1 MNKIDLASKP
11 DAPLHYLRFRWSS
24 RKCGDRIRKINVAPV
39 LQKQLKFQT
48 CFASFFFFFF
58 ARRASLSPK
67 FLQKELLQYEMDDH
81 LWKRELLYI
90 LMIFARYISIIF
102 HFQLSNLKTGLINL
116 QILVLHLEERIF
128 HILIHTTT
136 CD

>member
-48 CFASFFFFFF
+48 CFASFFFFF
-58 ARRASLSPK
+58 RSSSIPVPEISPK
-67 FLQKELLQYEMDDH
+67 GTSPMRNGRPFVETRITIYSNDICP
-81 LWKRELLYI
+81 LY
-90 LMIFARYISIIF
+90 F
-102 HFQLSNLKTGLINL
+102 HYFPFS
-116 QILVLHLEERIF
+116 VE
-128 HILIHTTT
+128 
-136 CD
+136 